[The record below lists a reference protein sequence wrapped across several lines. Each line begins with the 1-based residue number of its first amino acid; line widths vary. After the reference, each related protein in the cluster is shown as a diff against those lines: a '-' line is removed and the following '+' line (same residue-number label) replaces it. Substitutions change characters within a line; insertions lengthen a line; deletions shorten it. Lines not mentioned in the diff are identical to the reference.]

1 MNCELGTIGATV
13 YVDQAAGIIESQD
26 FKIIFQYHP
35 LFSTDRDQTLYRKLA
50 SARRDISASATGH
63 ADAASRPRWAGGER
77 TALINQ
83 LRAILP
89 EQGTVIARRRRNL
102 ERELDAMLCEENGL
116 TVSQRLLMPIED
128 MREEWRAIRSQKPP
142 ASQGRCFT

>member
-35 LFSTDRDQTLYRKLA
+35 LFSTGRDQTHYRKLA
-50 SARRDISASATGH
+50 SAGRDISASATGH
-63 ADAASRPRWAGGER
+63 PDAASRPRWAGGER

-83 LRAILP
+83 LRQFSRSKARSSHGGGAISN
-89 EQGTVIARRRRNL
+89 ASSMRCF
-102 ERELDAMLCEENGL
+102 AKKM
-116 TVSQRLLMPIED
+116 VSQ
-128 MREEWRAIRSQKPP
+128 
-142 ASQGRCFT
+142 